1 MLILIVAL
9 AVVAFLL
16 VVSAG
21 FIVTTRRRSPR
32 VGAPPAPDRLAPPPA
47 APPEAPATRA
57 PPVEAEP
64 QAGTGTLAPPAPAE
78 PAAPETT
85 APPETAPSETLAP
98 ETVAPVEP
106 APVETAPV
114 EAAPVEA
121 APVEAAPVEA
131 APAPAPEAPP
141 EPIAPPRFRDRLG
154 KARSLFAGYLAGV
167 RSRDRIDASTWDDL
181 EEALILADVGIDV
194 TTGLL
199 DDLRGRVRAERIESP
214 DALLEALKSDLVGR
228 LEGDRALRLTDE
240 GTTVWLF
247 VGVNGVGKTTTI
259 GKLGQRQAGEGHQVV
274 MAAGDTFRAAA
285 ADQLELWADRV
296 GAEVVRGNEGG
307 DPGAVIFD
315 AIQHASARGAD
326 LVLADT
332 AGRLHTKVNLM
343 EELKKVRRVAE
354 RPPGHVEE
362 VLLVIDATTGQ
373 NGLVQAKQF
382 ADAVD
387 VTGVVLTKLDGTAKG
402 GIAVAI
408 TAELAIPIKLVGLG
422 ERPEDLVDFD
432 PREFVDALFAED

>member
-1 MLILIVAL
+1 
-9 AVVAFLL
+9 
-16 VVSAG
+16 
-21 FIVTTRRRSPR
+21 
-32 VGAPPAPDRLAPPPA
+32 
-47 APPEAPATRA
+47 
-57 PPVEAEP
+57 
-64 QAGTGTLAPPAPAE
+64 
-78 PAAPETT
+78 
-85 APPETAPSETLAP
+85 
-98 ETVAPVEP
+98 
-106 APVETAPV
+106 
-114 EAAPVEA
+114 
-121 APVEAAPVEA
+121 
-131 APAPAPEAPP
+131 
-141 EPIAPPRFRDRLG
+141 APPRFRDRLG
-154 KARSLFAGYLAGV
+154 KARSLFAGYLSSV
-167 RSRDRIDASTWDDL
+167 RARDRIDASTWDDL
-181 EEALILADVGIDV
+181 EEALILADVGVDV

-199 DDLRGRVRAERIESP
+199 DDLRAQARSERIESP
-214 DALLEALKSDLVGR
+214 DALLEALKSDLVER
-228 LEGDRALRLTDE
+228 LEGDRQLHLTEE

-259 GKLGQRQAGEGHQVV
+259 GKLGLRQANDGHKVV

-285 ADQLELWADRV
+285 ADQLELWAERV
-296 GAEVVRGNEGG
+296 GAEMVRGNEGG

-354 RPPGHVEE
+354 RPPGQVKE

-402 GIAVAI
+402 GIALAI

-422 ERPEDLVDFD
+422 ERPEDLVDFE
-432 PREFVDALFAED
+432 PREFVDALFEED